1 MAVDGAFGQAFLG
14 RIEEGAL
21 VVRVDLVVGAL
32 FAHADEEAGRALK
45 VNGRPIY
52 TSPLVML

>member
-21 VVRVDLVVGAL
+21 VVRVDLVVGAP
-32 FAHADEEAGRALK
+32 FAHADEEAGLVA
-45 VNGRPIY
+45 GPDRPFV
-52 TSPLVML
+52 PGM